1 MHAATAW
8 HRWQLGDSRHRAHLL
23 AHLPLVVIRPLNY
36 AAKRHSLLD
45 LSALHAVHGAVRVH
59 SPIPRSCGIPVE
71 GGIELAPRLDVQA
84 WDRPNE
90 DSAKPI
96 SMRHLIRATVKDQVP
111 EILQFTQ
118 KVVTTMLKD
127 LKRCESWASIQ

>member
-1 MHAATAW
+1 M
-8 HRWQLGDSRHRAHLL
+8 
-23 AHLPLVVIRPLNY
+23 
-36 AAKRHSLLD
+36 
-45 LSALHAVHGAVRVH
+45 H

-71 GGIELAPRLDVQA
+71 GGIELAPRFDVQA

-96 SMRHLIRATVKDQVP
+96 SKRHLIRATVKDQVP

-127 LKRCESWASIQ
+127 LKRCESWASIQWMCERAITKLGFLWI